1 MPIDETSESKT
12 NRLIVVS
19 NRLPVTVSQ
28 EENHDRLQFRT
39 SSGGLASGLS
49 AYLDRQAA
57 DNAAASDFI
66 WIGWPGS
73 EVDPAH
79 QQEVQDRLKQEH
91 SAWPVFLTED
101 QMEGFYHGF
110 SNRTLW
116 PLFHYFHVYCDYSED
131 LWKSYVEVNE
141 LFANAVAEIATDD
154 DTIWV
159 HDYQLMLVPQLLR
172 KKMPHAKIGFF
183 LHIPFPSH
191 DVFRL
196 LPRGWGRQLLEGLT
210 GADLIGF
217 HTYDYTHHFLRTL
230 LRMLGLDHSMG
241 TVAVGD
247 RVLKVDTFPM
257 GIEYDKYNGATTL
270 SEVEEQKEELK
281 SVMAGRQAILS
292 VDRLDY
298 TKGIL
303 NRLRGF
309 ELFLENNPTWREQVK
324 LILIVV
330 PSREGVEEYEQMKH
344 QIDETVGRI
353 NGMYGGVGWTPI
365 AYVYRSVPFENLV
378 AAYALADAAMVTPLR
393 DGMNL
398 VAKEYV
404 ACRTDGTG
412 VLILSEMAGAASELP
427 EALLI
432 NPNSIEEIADALK
445 VALEMP
451 QPEQKARLDAMQR
464 RLKRY
469 DVVRWAQDFLQS
481 LDKVSDPDS
490 LVPAI
495 RVTSQQT
502 HEFAEKFITANK
514 RLLFLDYDGTLVG
527 FSGDPEA
534 VRPSE
539 RVTTMLSRLCV
550 IPNTEIVVVSGR
562 KHETLDE
569 WVGQCG
575 VSIVAEHGAVIRRSG
590 SQWHDTPPPQHR
602 WKQELRPIL
611 ETYVDRL
618 PGSFIEEKQ
627 YCLVWHYRNSDP
639 ELGPLRA
646 QELVDSLMAFTGNQ
660 TTVQVLPGNKVVEL
674 RDPNHN
680 KGVVAAQIAADSGAD
695 FVLALGDDI
704 TDEDMF
710 RSLPE
715 GTITIKVGRP
725 PTSAE
730 YRLRSYEEVLTL
742 LEQLAEASESSNATS
757 R

>member
-1 MPIDETSESKT
+1 MS
-12 NRLIVVS
+12 RLIVVS
-19 NRLPVTVSQ
+19 NRLPITVAQDEQGS
-28 EENHDRLQFRT
+28 LSFAS
-39 SSGGLASGLS
+39 SSGGLASGMS

-57 DNAAASDFI
+57 QEGTASDFI
-66 WIGWPGS
+66 WIGWPGNEIAEEHKP
-73 EVDPAH
+73 EVR
-79 QQEVQDRLKQEH
+79 DRLKAEYN
-91 SAWPVFLTED
+91 AWPVFLTQD
-101 QMEGFYHGF
+101 QVTGYYDGF

-116 PLFHYFHVYCDYSED
+116 PLFHYFHTYCDFSEE
-131 LWKSYVEVNE
+131 LWQSYVEVNHK
-141 LFANAVAEIATDD
+141 FADAVAEVANED
-154 DTIWV
+154 DTIWI

-172 KKMPHAKIGFF
+172 EKMPKARIGFF

-196 LPRGWGRQLLEGLT
+196 LPRGWGRQLLQGVT

-217 HTYDYTHHFLRTL
+217 HTYDYTHHFLRAL
-230 LRMLGLDHSMG
+230 LRILGLDHSMG
-241 TVAVGD
+241 TVAMGD

-257 GIEYDKYNGATTL
+257 GIEYNKYSDATL
-270 SEVEEQKEELK
+270 LPEVAEEQDELK
-281 SVMAGRQAILS
+281 SIMAGRQAVLS

-298 TKGIL
+298 TKGII
-303 NRLRGF
+303 NRLLGF
-309 ELFLENNPTWREQVK
+309 ELFLENNQDWRERVK

-330 PSREGVEEYEQMKH
+330 PSRESVGQYELMKH

-353 NGMYGGVGWTPI
+353 NGLYGGVGWTPI
-365 AYVYRSVPFENLV
+365 AYVYRSVPFEKLV
-378 AAYALADAAMVTPLR
+378 AAYASADAALVTPLR

-404 ACRTDGTG
+404 ACRTNGRG

-432 NPNSIEEIADALK
+432 NPNSTSEIADAIK
-445 VALEMP
+445 TALEMP
-451 QPEQKARLDAMQR
+451 EAEQTVRLEAMQR

-481 LDKVSDPDS
+481 LAKVSDPDVA
-490 LVPAI
+490 VPAI
-495 RVTSQQT
+495 RVTSDQSR
-502 HEFAEKFITANK
+502 EFAARFCKAKK

-527 FSGDPEA
+527 FSGDPES
-534 VRPSE
+534 VKPSD
-539 RVTTMLSRLCV
+539 RVINVLQRLSKAQ
-550 IPNTEIVVVSGR
+550 NTEIVVVSGR
-562 KHETLDE
+562 KRQTLDE
-569 WVGQCG
+569 WVGACD
-575 VSIVAEHGAVIRRSG
+575 VTIVAEHGAAIRRVDKI
-590 SQWHDTPPPQHR
+590 WHESPPPQNR
-602 WKQELRPIL
+602 WMQELRPIL

-618 PGSFIEEKQ
+618 PGSFVEEKQ

-680 KGVVAAQIAADSGAD
+680 KGVAAAHIAADSEAD
-695 FVLALGDDI
+695 FVMAIGDDV

-715 GTITIKVGRP
+715 GTVTIKVGRP
-725 PTSAE
+725 PTAAE
-730 YRLRSYEEVLTL
+730 YRVNSHLEVLGL
-742 LEQLAEASESSNATS
+742 LEELAGAVVECA
-757 R
+757 

>member
-1 MPIDETSESKT
+1 MS
-12 NRLIVVS
+12 RLIVVS
-19 NRLPVTVSQ
+19 NRLPVTVAQDEQDNLS
-28 EENHDRLQFRT
+28 FAA
-39 SSGGLASGLS
+39 SSGGLASGMS
-49 AYLDRQAA
+49 AYLDKQASEEGV
-57 DNAAASDFI
+57 ASDFI
-66 WIGWPGS
+66 WIGWPGQEIDEKHKS
-73 EVDPAH
+73 EVR
-79 QQEVQDRLKQEH
+79 DRLQTDY
-91 SAWPVFLTED
+91 SAWPVFLTQD
-101 QMEGFYHGF
+101 QVTGYYDGF

-116 PLFHYFHVYCDYSED
+116 PLFHYFHVYCDFSEE
-131 LWKSYVEVNE
+131 LWQSYVEVNQR
-141 LFANAVAEIATDD
+141 FADAVAEIANED
-154 DTIWV
+154 DTIWI

-172 KKMPHAKIGFF
+172 EKMPKARIGFF

-196 LPRGWGRQLLEGLT
+196 LPRGWGRQLLQGVT

-217 HTYDYTHHFLRTL
+217 HTYDYTHHFLRAL
-230 LRMLGLDHSMG
+230 LRILGLDHVMG

-257 GIEYDKYNGATTL
+257 GIEYNKYNSATML
-270 SEVEEQKEELK
+270 PEVAKEKQELAT
-281 SVMAGRQAILS
+281 VMAGRQAVLS

-298 TKGIL
+298 TKGII

-309 ELFLENNPTWREQVK
+309 ELFLENNPDWRERVK

-330 PSREGVEEYEQMKH
+330 PSREAVGEYELMKN

-353 NGMYGGVGWTPI
+353 NGLYGGVGWTPI
-365 AYVYRSVPFENLV
+365 AYVYRSVPFEKLV
-378 AAYALADAAMVTPLR
+378 AAYASADAALVTPLR

-404 ACRTDGTG
+404 ACRTNGRG

-432 NPNSIEEIADALK
+432 NPNSTAEIADAIK
-445 VALEMP
+445 TALEMP
-451 QPEQKARLDAMQR
+451 EAEQTARLEAMQR

-481 LDKVSDPDS
+481 LAKVSDPD
-490 LVPAI
+490 LTVPAI
-495 RVTSQQT
+495 RVTSQET
-502 HEFAEKFITANK
+502 LVFANKFCSANK
-514 RLLFLDYDGTLVG
+514 RLVFLDYDGTLVG
-527 FSGDPEA
+527 FSGDPDSVKPGPRVIA
-534 VRPSE
+534 V
-539 RVTTMLSRLCV
+539 LQRLASV
-550 IPNTEIVVVSGR
+550 PNTEIVVVSGR
-562 KHETLDE
+562 KRQTLEE
-569 WVGQCG
+569 WVGHCD
-575 VSIVAEHGAVIRRSG
+575 VSIVAEHGAVIRRLDKI
-590 SQWHDTPPPQHR
+590 WHESPPPQNR
-602 WKQELRPIL
+602 WKDELRPIL

-627 YCLVWHYRNSDP
+627 YCLVWHFRNSDP

-680 KGVVAAQIAADSGAD
+680 KGVVAAHIALDSSSD
-695 FVLALGDDI
+695 FVMAVGDDV

-715 GTITIKVGRP
+715 GTLTIKVGRP
-725 PTSAE
+725 PTAAG
-730 YRLRSYEEVLTL
+730 YRLTSHNDVLTL
-742 LEQLAEASESSNATS
+742 LEELAGAVAECS
-757 R
+757 